1 MSRPSSK
8 RPPNH
13 RPEGNRRKD
22 DGDAFFPDPSGGRA
36 KVADDLAEALAE
48 GYLASATSA
57 EEQGEEEHEREVEEE
72 IGGPF
77 VPSTAGKEFADDV
90 DASNPPG
97 SRRAPF
103 PTTRG
108 SS

>member
-1 MSRPSSK
+1 MNRTSRK
-8 RPPNH
+8 RPH
-13 RPEGNRRKD
+13 SDRPGRAD
-22 DGDAFFPDPSGGRA
+22 DADAFFPDPGGGRA
-36 KVADDLAEALAE
+36 RVSDDLAEALAE
-48 GYLASATSA
+48 GYVASATSA
-57 EEQGEEEHEREVEEE
+57 EDQLEEGHEQAVEEE

-77 VPSTAGKEFADDV
+77 VPSTAGREFADDV
-90 DASNPPG
+90 DASNPPR

>member
-1 MSRPSSK
+1 MNRPSRNK
-8 RPPNH
+8 VPANH
-13 RPEGNRRKD
+13 GGRSD
-22 DGDAFFPDPSGGRA
+22 DANAFFPDPGGGRA
-36 KVADDLAEALAE
+36 HVKDDLAEALAE
-48 GYLASATSA
+48 GYIASATSA
-57 EEQGEEEHEREVEEE
+57 EDQGEQGHEQAVEEE

-77 VPSTAGKEFADDV
+77 VPSTAGREFAEGV
-90 DASNPPG
+90 DASNPRR

>member
-1 MSRPSSK
+1 V
-8 RPPNH
+8 H
-13 RPEGNRRKD
+13 RRKD

-36 KVADDLAEALAE
+36 KIADDLAEALAE

-77 VPSTAGKEFADDV
+77 VPSTAGKEFADGTDE
-90 DASNPPG
+90 SNPPG

>member
-1 MSRPSSK
+1 MK
-8 RPPNH
+8 RPPSKH
-13 RPEGNRRKD
+13 PRPDHHGRRD
-22 DGDAFFPDPSGGRA
+22 DGDAFFPDPGGGPA
-36 KVADDLAEALAE
+36 KVSDDLAEALAE

-57 EEQGEEEHEREVEEE
+57 EEQGEEEHEQEVEEE

-77 VPSTAGKEFADDV
+77 VPSTGGKEFADGA

>member
-1 MSRPSSK
+1 MNRPS
-8 RPPNH
+8 
-13 RPEGNRRKD
+13 RKKPHADHKGRSD
-22 DGDAFFPDPSGGRA
+22 DADAFFPDPGGGPAR
-36 KVADDLAEALAE
+36 VPDDLAEALAE
-48 GYLASATSA
+48 GYVASATSA
-57 EEQGEEEHEREVEEE
+57 EDQGGDGHEQAVEEE

-90 DASNPPG
+90 DASNPPR
-97 SRRAPF
+97 SKRAPF

>member
-1 MSRPSSK
+1 
-8 RPPNH
+8 
-13 RPEGNRRKD
+13 
-22 DGDAFFPDPSGGRA
+22 
-36 KVADDLAEALAE
+36 LAEDLAE

-57 EEQGEEEHEREVEEE
+57 EEQGEARHEEAVEEE

-77 VPSTAGKEFADDV
+77 VSSTAGREFADDV
-90 DASNPPG
+90 DASNPRG
-97 SRRAPF
+97 SRRAAF